1 MKGKLFQKY
10 LPRLLDVCFP
20 RGKFTS
26 TPSNTASNTG
36 SDELASTVQRG
47 CLTPGVQ
54 RKAPKAESRQP
65 HQRGRLLGV
74 QLPRNAE
81 RQASPPCQKTE
92 ARKTE
97 SN

>member
-36 SDELASTVQRG
+36 SDASGDPGTLFKNLPQQNPH
-47 CLTPGVQ
+47 CLDGDRRTG
-54 RKAPKAESRQP
+54 KAIEGLEQTR
-65 HQRGRLLGV
+65 
-74 QLPRNAE
+74 
-81 RQASPPCQKTE
+81 C
-92 ARKTE
+92 
-97 SN
+97 